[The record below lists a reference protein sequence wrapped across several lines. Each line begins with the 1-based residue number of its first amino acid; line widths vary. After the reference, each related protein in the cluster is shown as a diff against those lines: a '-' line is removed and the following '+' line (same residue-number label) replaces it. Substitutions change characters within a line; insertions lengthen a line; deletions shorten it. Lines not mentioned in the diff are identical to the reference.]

1 MLLHKQIFCLFGHGR
16 RAAGKYFV
24 FRQVGVVLCRDVLYV
39 PFSSLPAL
47 SGAGQYGGEAGVF
60 QTACQPLCFFE
71 GIQIILMTRA
81 PVEMDGA
88 AAVLA
93 DKVEQDAADG
103 GVACAGCQQDDGF
116 AAIFLQGKRTER
128 TFNADDAFF
137 FDFGFAAENHFRAD
151 TVFAPAD
158 V

>member
-1 MLLHKQIFCLFGHGR
+1 MLLHKQILCLFGHSR

-39 PFSSLPAL
+39 PFFPLPAL

-60 QTACQPLCFFE
+60 QTVCQRLRFFE
-71 GIQIILMTRA
+71 RVQIILMTRA

-103 GVACAGCQQDDGF
+103 GAG
-116 AAIFLQGKRTER
+116 
-128 TFNADDAFF
+128 
-137 FDFGFAAENHFRAD
+137 
-151 TVFAPAD
+151 
-158 V
+158 

>member
-1 MLLHKQIFCLFGHGR
+1 M
-16 RAAGKYFV
+16 
-24 FRQVGVVLCRDVLYV
+24 VLCRDVLYV
-39 PFSSLPAL
+39 TFSSLPAL

-60 QTACQPLCFFE
+60 QTVCQPLCFFE

-103 GVACAGCQQDDGF
+103 GVACAGCQQDDGL
-116 AAIFLQGKRTER
+116 AAVFLQGKRTER
-128 TFNADDAFF
+128 AFNADDAFF

-151 TVFAPAD
+151 TIFAPAD
-158 V
+158 VQFQNAFLVGRIGDGVAAADVARQQ